1 MTEQEAMNVWCE
13 SYAAFENCA
22 TQCFGAADKAAAAV
36 IAKAFA
42 DYTPQPDQATVERVA
57 RAIYAEDDVWH
68 SAFPWPD
75 LQPDQIDPDNYRR
88 IARAAIAAMKETP
101 NADR

>member
-1 MTEQEAMNVWCE
+1 MTDKAMQVWREA
-13 SYAAFENCA
+13 AK
-22 TQCFGAADKAAAAV
+22 ADWRGEKAAAAV

-57 RAIYAEDDVWH
+57 RALYEEDDVWH

-75 LQPDQIDPDNYRR
+75 LQPDQIDTDNYRR
-88 IARAAIAAMKETP
+88 LARAAIAAMKETP
-101 NADR
+101 DA